1 MYSQA
6 IENELNL
13 QTLNEENEKL
23 KKILEDLEREEEQNT
38 IKSNILDT
46 NNTDKGEYFSTEQ
59 NSFCDINIFK
69 KLQDKLNQESRRLD
83 QTINKYQ
90 FKEIPIEQSK
100 ENSFC
105 DNPFNKPL
113 IINES
118 FTSKKNG
125 INIINNSHEYESL
138 IFKIPSILLDNK
150 IEEISVYI
158 KLEMCFEKIQS
169 IDTKL
174 NYISLLKQ
182 VLNNVVMLKHASFP
196 VFLNLYNYI
205 LSLQSNELNRNDFE
219 PSLANIQLQN
229 LLDYI
234 LTNKELSE
242 MLRTIIVLIKRYFPP
257 NLSIILVIKTITIL
271 KLLTEYLKKIKA
283 IIYGSNIHLKEV
295 LSEINDFLYEYPP
308 GKLNKKLPLFELYYE
323 IFEEMKK
330 ITDCLVKNKKNSL
343 KEMTE
348 AISFVKS
355 RNITVSIDFIK
366 YLEYA
371 VYKCES

>member
-13 QTLNEENEKL
+13 QKLNEENEKL

-257 NLSIILVIKTITIL
+257 NLSIILDIKTINIL
-271 KLLTEYLKKIKA
+271 KLLTESFKKIQA
-283 IIYGSNIHLKEV
+283 IIY
-295 LSEINDFLYEYPP
+295 
-308 GKLNKKLPLFELYYE
+308 
-323 IFEEMKK
+323 
-330 ITDCLVKNKKNSL
+330 
-343 KEMTE
+343 
-348 AISFVKS
+348 A
-355 RNITVSIDFIK
+355 
-366 YLEYA
+366 
-371 VYKCES
+371 